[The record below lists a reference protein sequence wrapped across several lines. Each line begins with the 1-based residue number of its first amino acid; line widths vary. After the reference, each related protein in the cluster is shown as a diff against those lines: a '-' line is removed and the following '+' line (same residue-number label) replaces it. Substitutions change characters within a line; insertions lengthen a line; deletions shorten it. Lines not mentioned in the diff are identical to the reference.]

1 MKQRTLR
8 HRISDKYE
16 TKEFKAQNFRQ
27 VRNKGSQGTEFQTS
41 MKQRKLK
48 HRISDKY
55 ETKEVMV
62 ENFRQLIL

>member
-1 MKQRTLR
+1 MKKRKLR

-16 TKEFKAQNFRQ
+16 TKEFKAQNFGQ

-41 MKQRKLK
+41 MKQRKLR

-55 ETKEVMV
+55 GTKEVKAQ
-62 ENFRQLIL
+62 NFRQV